1 MRAVMALLL
10 MVFAFMAGTGPVDAR
25 RVALVIGINDYAEVP
40 SLQKA
45 VGDAQAMSA
54 TLRELGFEVTQ
65 VLNADRRGL
74 NIAISQFTA
83 ALGPLSKID
92 LLIWTC

>member
-10 MVFAFMAGTGPVDAR
+10 MVFALFAGTGTADAR

-45 VGDAQAMSA
+45 VGDARAMSA
-54 TLRELGFEVTQ
+54 TLRELGFEVT
-65 VLNADRRGL
+65 
-74 NIAISQFTA
+74 
-83 ALGPLSKID
+83 
-92 LLIWTC
+92 